1 MGAFV
6 TQTSF
11 VYLHGHVALLER
23 IRRVHKV
30 SLSVSS
36 MDIFTS
42 TPMLDLYRFF
52 IYNSRVCN
60 LDTNRVWVSK
70 GVFCF
75 HAIWVYIPCKNM
87 HTWIRSPKY
96 QASNGIDS
104 NNNLGIRSKTLSPWH
119 IDIWLV
125 LHIWDP
131 RASSLT
137 PFLVLIIY
145 IYNALTYIPT
155 QYPILCI

>member
-1 MGAFV
+1 MAWVIRAFV

-11 VYLHGHVALLER
+11 VYLHGHMALLER

-52 IYNSRVCN
+52 LYNLGVCN
-60 LDTNRVWVSK
+60 LDTIRVWVYDC
-70 GVFCF
+70 VCFF
-75 HAIWVYIPCKNM
+75 HAIWIYILCKNM

-96 QASNGIDS
+96 QYEASNGIDS
-104 NNNLGIRSKTLSPWH
+104 NNNLGIRRFSHLWH

-125 LHIWDP
+125 L
-131 RASSLT
+131 
-137 PFLVLIIY
+137 
-145 IYNALTYIPT
+145 
-155 QYPILCI
+155 